1 MGLRIGTNVS
11 SLTAQRNL
19 LQATEQLNHSFERL
33 STGKRI
39 ARAADDAAGL
49 AISARFTAQVRGI
62 DQAVRNANDGISLVQ
77 TADGGL
83 AEVAST
89 LTRMRELAVQ
99 ANNGTLS
106 STDKNNLQ
114 AEFSQLQTTIDQI
127 SGSTSFNGVSLLNS
141 TSAITLQIG
150 SGTTAGVDTM
160 AVTLSSVT
168 QSALT
173 ISTLNIGSSGD
184 ASAAIVALD
193 NAINAVS
200 TARGSFGAYQ
210 NRLSSAV
217 SALQVRSENLS
228 AANSRIM
235 DVDIARE
242 TANLTKNSIL
252 QQAALSILAQANN
265 QPSAALTLLG

>member
-11 SLTAQRNL
+11 ALTAHRNL
-19 LQATEQLNHSFERL
+19 LNATEELNRSFERL

-49 AISARFTAQVRGI
+49 AISARLTAQVRGI
-62 DQAVRNANDGISLVQ
+62 DTAVRNANDGISLVQ

-114 AEFSQLQTTIDQI
+114 AEFVQLQTTIDQI
-127 SGSTSFNGVSLLNS
+127 SSSTSFNGVSLLNS

-173 ISTLNIGSSGD
+173 ISSLNIGSSGD

-242 TANLTKNSIL
+242 TANLTKATIL
-252 QQAALSILAQANN
+252 QQAALSVLAQANN